1 MIRNSYFMTQCTI
14 CGSHFENREG
24 SRTSFLRH
32 QCSRYCYEI
41 ANGVKPINGKID
53 VPCLVCGSEMSI
65 DGVTNWKYAWM
76 CSKACQNRTG
86 RMFGRKSRIKY
97 TILKGFKIL
106 GECSAKDI
114 SVWIEQTTP
123 YRCSAGQVPALCS
136 LYAKKGFVAK
146 NKTGGTTSYKLT
158 SKLPFEDYV

>member
-1 MIRNSYFMTQCTI
+1 MIRNSYFMTECTI

-41 ANGVKPINGKID
+41 ANGVKPANGKID

-106 GECSAKDI
+106 GECSAI
-114 SVWIEQTTP
+114 NIVVWIEQMTP
-123 YRCSAGQVPALCS
+123 YHRSALKVTALCS
-136 LYAKKGFVAK
+136 LYTRKGFVAK

>member
-1 MIRNSYFMTQCTI
+1 MPQCTI

-41 ANGVKPINGKID
+41 ANGVKPVNGKID

-106 GECSAKDI
+106 ENVQPKIFRYGLNKRLLI
-114 SVWIEQTTP
+114 VVP
-123 YRCSAGQVPALCS
+123 AGQVAALCN